1 MAKDPSIRTLR
12 GAAPEYPEGTHPP
25 HPPSEQAWGPDR
37 FSYED
42 VPEKDKPDVSTVAQ
56 VLTTDTLADTVS
68 KAQGVDVRAAQKA
81 AASGTSTSSTSSS
94 TSTSR

>member
-25 HPPSEQAWGPDR
+25 HPPSEQAWGPGR

-42 VPEKDKPDVSTVAQ
+42 MPEKDKPDESTVVQ
-56 VLTTDTLADTVS
+56 VLVSDSLADS
-68 KAQGVDVRAAQKA
+68 AEKVRAADARTAQKPA
-81 AASGTSTSSTSSS
+81 GGLSK
-94 TSTSR
+94 

>member
-25 HPPSEQAWGPDR
+25 ASPSDQAWGPYR

-42 VPEKDKPDVSTVAQ
+42 MPESDKPDKSTVAQ
-56 VLTTDTLADTVS
+56 VLVSDSLADDTEKVREADV
-68 KAQGVDVRAAQKA
+68 KVAQRAAVGPSK
-81 AASGTSTSSTSSS
+81 
-94 TSTSR
+94 